1 MIINIIDLLRAL
13 DYVQGSQLLT
23 ATEKATVAKELK
35 GSLPAKAL
43 SHGAHETHDI
53 ATAVFEKAAGVKT
66 EDINGPSTGESPEEK
81 TGALEAREEEHKLAP
96 RGEAADVLPRDAG
109 KANGGTPQVARG
121 KPRKSR

>member
-66 EDINGPSTGESPEEK
+66 EDINGPSTGESPKETPRAEENRK
-81 TGALEAREEEHKLAP
+81 EEHELAS
-96 RGEAADVLPRDAG
+96 RGKVADVLPRENR
-109 KANGGTPQVARG
+109 KATGSPKAVARG
-121 KPRKSR
+121 KSR

>member
-66 EDINGPSTGESPEEK
+66 EDINGPSTGESPKE
-81 TGALEAREEEHKLAP
+81 TISSPEARK
-96 RGEAADVLPRDAG
+96 EADQFPGLRKGADVLPRNAG
-109 KANGGTPQVARG
+109 KAHGGPKKVARG
-121 KPRKSR
+121 QPR

>member
-23 ATEKATVAKELK
+23 DAEKATVAKELK

-53 ATAVFEKAAGVKT
+53 ATSVFEKAAGVNT
-66 EDINGPSTGESPEEK
+66 EDINGPSTGESPEE
-81 TGALEAREEEHKLAP
+81 TPRAEENRQAEHELTS
-96 RGEAADVLPRDAG
+96 RGKVADVLPRENR
-109 KANGGTPQVARG
+109 KATGSPKAVARS
-121 KPRKSR
+121 KPR

>member
-13 DYVQGSQLLT
+13 DFVQGSQLLT
-23 ATEKATVAKELK
+23 AAEKATVAKELK

-66 EDINGPSTGESPEEK
+66 EDINGPSTGERPEE
-81 TGALEAREEEHKLAP
+81 TRSAPEARKEEHELAP
-96 RGEAADVLPRDAG
+96 RSKGSNVLPRENR
-109 KANGGTPQVARG
+109 KETGGSKGVARSQ
-121 KPRKSR
+121 PR